1 MFGLAF
7 KMTFARKGR
16 LVLTSLA
23 VILGTAFLS
32 GTYVF
37 RDTINQ
43 TFDRLFADIFRD
55 VDAYVR
61 STTFIELDFGGE
73 QRATTPI
80 SVLDTVRGVEGVS
93 SATGDIQA
101 FARVIGKDGEPLG
114 SEGGGPPT
122 FGGIASSDSA
132 GLWIVDSGRLP
143 IGPNEMMLDRATA
156 DDGEFAVGDTVRVV
170 SFAGPREFTLV
181 GVASYGDIASP
192 GGATFALFDQPTASE
207 FLLQPGFVDAILVEG
222 DGSVS
227 DEVLAERIDA
237 VLSADLKLETLT
249 GAEITA
255 EVQGQ
260 IKDVLNIFSTFLI
273 VFSYIALGIGSF
285 VIYNVFS
292 ITAAQRQRENAL
304 LRAIGASRRQVSR
317 AMLVESLAMGV
328 VGSLIGFGIGILLS
342 QGLNALLQATGFEVP
357 TRGLAINPS
366 SFTNTLIAGVVVTVF
381 AAWLP
386 ARRAG
391 RVPPL
396 AAMRDT
402 ALDTAGNLR
411 RRVLIGL
418 GLVALG
424 AIGLVAAMNDAP
436 VEVLGLGVLGVFAG
450 ILVLGPAI
458 ARPVALFI
466 GVPVAKLRGVSGSM
480 ARQNAA
486 RNPKRT
492 SRTAAPVLIGV
503 ALVTA
508 FSALA
513 ASIRTEIRDT
523 FGSAFSGDLALTVD
537 SQGFGG
543 IPLTVTD
550 DIAALDGVAQATG
563 VGFTTVRIVDPS
575 EAPAIG
581 DTSGNTGSE
590 QVAPLPD
597 LRGSFVQTINPATI
611 SGLFDIGV
619 TQGDLASLG
628 NDGLFVEEDRAT
640 EKGWALGDRLQ
651 VIRIDG
657 RVIDAEI
664 RGFVSGDTS
673 FANYV
678 ASRDMFTDA
687 PTPIFD
693 SFVYIKASDGTSVDD
708 LRDRV
713 AAISSDVGVGS
724 LQTKDEFIEEQAAQI
739 NQVLALIYG
748 LLALSIII
756 AVVGIVITLL
766 LSVFERRREI
776 GLLRA
781 VGMTRSQ
788 VRTTVRWESVITSLL
803 GAVAGVVLGIVMGI
817 VVVAALSGDSGIGFS
832 LPVGSTITIVII
844 SFVLGV
850 VAAIYPAW
858 RATKVNVV
866 EAIATI

>member
-1 MFGLAF
+1 MFRLAL
-7 KMTFARKGR
+7 KMTVARKGR

-32 GTYVF
+32 GTFVF

-43 TFDRLFADIFRD
+43 TFDRLFADVFRD

-61 STTFIELDFGGE
+61 STTFLELDFGGE

-80 SVLDTVRGVEGVS
+80 SVLDTVRSVEGVT

-114 SEGGGPPT
+114 SEGNGPPT

-132 GLWIVDSGRLP
+132 GLWTVEEGRLP
-143 IGPNEMMLDRATA
+143 LGPNEMMLDRATA
-156 DDGEFAVGDTVRVV
+156 DNGDFVVGDTVRVV

-207 FLLQPGFVDAILVEG
+207 FLLQPGFVDAILVES
-222 DGSVS
+222 DDSVS
-227 DEVLAERIDA
+227 DEVLAQRIDA
-237 VLSADLKLETLT
+237 ALPAGLKLETLT

-304 LRAIGASRRQVSR
+304 MRAIGTSRRQVSR
-317 AMLVESLAMGV
+317 SLLVESTAMGII
-328 VGSLIGFGIGILLS
+328 GSLVGFGIGILLS
-342 QGLNALLQATGFEVP
+342 QGLNALLKATGFEVP
-357 TRGLAINPS
+357 TRGLSINLS
-366 SFTNTLIAGVVVTVF
+366 SFTNTVIAGVLVTVL

-402 ALDTAGNLR
+402 ALDTAGNLV
-411 RRVLIGL
+411 RRVIIGL
-418 GLVALG
+418 VLVALG
-424 AIGLVAAMNDAP
+424 AVGLVAAMNDAP
-436 VEVLGLGVLGVFAG
+436 VQILGLGVLGVFAG

-458 ARPVALFI
+458 ARPVALAI

-550 DIAALDGVAQATG
+550 QIAGLDGVAQATG
-563 VGFTTVRIVDPS
+563 VGFTSVRIIDPN
-575 EAPAIG
+575 APVESTTDQSSA
-581 DTSGNTGSE
+581 TPAQPGN
-590 QVAPLPD
+590 Q
-597 LRGSFVQTINPATI
+597 RGVFVQTINPATI
-611 SGLFDIGV
+611 SGLFDLGV
-619 TQGDLASLG
+619 TAGDLGTLG
-628 NDGLFVEEDRAT
+628 NDGIFVEQDNAED
-640 EKGWALGDRLQ
+640 KGWKVGDRLQ

-657 RVIDAEI
+657 KVIDAEI
-664 RGFVSGDTS
+664 RGFVSGETS

-678 ASRDMFTDA
+678 ASREMFADA

-693 SFVYIKASDGTSVDD
+693 SFVYIKAAQGAVIDD
-708 LRDRV
+708 VRDRV
-713 AAISSDVGVGS
+713 AAISSDAGIGS
-724 LQTKDEFIEEQAAQI
+724 LQTRDEFIDEQAAQV
-739 NQVLALIYG
+739 NQILALIYG
-748 LLALSIII
+748 LLGLSILI
-756 AVVGIVITLL
+756 AIVGIVITLL

-803 GAVAGVVLGIVMGI
+803 GAVSGVVLGIVMGI
-817 VVVAALSGDSGIGFS
+817 VVVAALSGDSQIGFS
-832 LPVGSTITIVII
+832 LPVTSTIVIVLI

-850 VAAIYPAW
+850 VAAIYPAR
-858 RATKVNVV
+858 RATKVDVV
-866 EAIATI
+866 QAIATT

>member
-1 MFGLAF
+1 MFRLAA
-7 KMTFARKGR
+7 KMTLARTGR
-16 LVLTSLA
+16 LILTSLA

-32 GTYVF
+32 GTFVF

-43 TFDRLFADIFRD
+43 TFDRLFADVFRD
-55 VDAYVR
+55 VNAYVR
-61 STTFIELDFGGE
+61 STTFLELNFGGE
-73 QRATTPI
+73 QRAATPI
-80 SVLDTVRGVEGVS
+80 EVLDTVRGVEGVT

-114 SEGGGPPT
+114 SEGNGPPT

-132 GLWIVDSGRLP
+132 GLWSITEGRLP
-143 IGPNEMMLDRATA
+143 IGPNEVVLDSATA
-156 DDGEFAVGDTVRVV
+156 DNGEFVVGDNVRVV
-170 SFAGPREFTLV
+170 AVRGTREFTLV
-181 GVASYGDIASP
+181 GVASYGDISSP

-207 FLLQPGFVDAILVEG
+207 FLLQPGFVDAILIEG
-222 DGSVS
+222 DDSVS
-227 DEVLAERIDA
+227 DEVLARRIDA
-237 VLSADLKLETLT
+237 ALPADLKLETLT

-317 AMLVESLAMGV
+317 ALLVESTAMGI
-328 VGSLIGFGIGILLS
+328 VGSVIGFGIGILLS
-342 QGLNALLQATGFEVP
+342 QLLNALLKATGFEVP
-357 TRGLAINPS
+357 TQGLAIAPG
-366 SFTNTLIAGVVVTVF
+366 SFINTLLAGVLVTVF
-381 AAWLP
+381 AAWFP

-396 AAMRDT
+396 AALRDT
-402 ALDTAGNLR
+402 ALDTAGSIS
-411 RRVLIGL
+411 RRVVIGL
-418 GLVALG
+418 ILVVAG
-424 AIGLVAAMNDAP
+424 GVAMVAAMNDAP
-436 VEVLGLGVLGVFAG
+436 IQVLGLGVLGVFSG

-466 GVPVAKLRGVSGSM
+466 GIPVAAMRGASGVM

-492 SRTAAPVLIGV
+492 SRTAAPVLLGV

-508 FSALA
+508 FTALA
-513 ASIRTEIRDT
+513 ASIRAEVRDT
-523 FGSAFSGDLALTVD
+523 FGDAFSGDIALTVD

-543 IPLTVTD
+543 IPLSLTD
-550 DIAALDGVAQATG
+550 QIAQLDGVAQATG
-563 VGFTTVRIVDPS
+563 VGFTSVRLVDPS
-575 EAPAIG
+575 QATSSTPAG
-581 DTSGNTGSE
+581 AD
-590 QVAPLPD
+590 Q
-597 LRGSFVQTINPATI
+597 RGVFVQTINPATI
-611 SGLFDIGV
+611 TGLFDLGV
-619 TQGDLASLG
+619 TEGDLTTLG
-628 NDGLFVEEDRAT
+628 SDGLFVDAGRA
-640 EKGWALGDRLQ
+640 ESKGWEVGTRLK

-657 RVIDAEI
+657 VEVDAVV
-664 RGFVSGDTS
+664 RGLMSGDTS

-678 ASRDMFTDA
+678 ASREMFADA
-687 PTPIFD
+687 PSPIFD
-693 SFVYIKASDGTSVDD
+693 AFVYIKVADD
-708 LRDRV
+708 AVFDTVRDRI
-713 AAISSDVGVGS
+713 AAISSDAGIGT
-724 LQTKDEFIEEQAAQI
+724 LQTKDEFIDDQAAQI
-739 NQVLALIYG
+739 NQILALIYG
-748 LLALSIII
+748 LLGLSIII
-756 AVVGIVITLL
+756 AIVGIVITLL

-781 VGMTRSQ
+781 VGMTKSQ

-803 GAVAGVVLGIVMGI
+803 GAVTGVVLGIVMGI
-817 VVVAALSGDSGIGFS
+817 VVVAALSDEGDIAFR
-832 LPVGSTITIVII
+832 LPVNETLLIVFI

-850 VAAIYPAW
+850 VAAVYPAW

-866 EAIATI
+866 EAIAAV

>member
-1 MFGLAF
+1 MFRLAA
-7 KMTFARKGR
+7 KMTLARTGR
-16 LVLTSLA
+16 LILTSLA

-32 GTYVF
+32 GTFVF

-43 TFDRLFADIFRD
+43 TFDRLFADVFRD
-55 VDAYVR
+55 VNAYVR
-61 STTFIELDFGGE
+61 STTFLELNFGGE
-73 QRATTPI
+73 QRAATPI
-80 SVLDTVRGVEGVS
+80 EVLDTVRGVEGVT

-114 SEGGGPPT
+114 SEGNGPPT

-132 GLWIVDSGRLP
+132 GLWSITEGRLP
-143 IGPNEMMLDRATA
+143 IGPNEVVLDSATA
-156 DDGEFAVGDTVRVV
+156 DNGEFVVGDNVRVV
-170 SFAGPREFTLV
+170 AVRGTREFTLV
-181 GVASYGDIASP
+181 GVASYGDISSP

-207 FLLQPGFVDAILVEG
+207 FLLQPGFVDAILIEG
-222 DGSVS
+222 DDSVS
-227 DEVLAERIDA
+227 DEVLARRIDA
-237 VLSADLKLETLT
+237 ALPADLKLETLT

-317 AMLVESLAMGV
+317 ALLVESTAMGI
-328 VGSLIGFGIGILLS
+328 VGSVIGFGIGILLS
-342 QGLNALLQATGFEVP
+342 QLLNALLKATGFEVP
-357 TRGLAINPS
+357 TQGLAIAPG
-366 SFTNTLIAGVVVTVF
+366 SFINTLVAGVLVTVF
-381 AAWLP
+381 AAWFP

-396 AAMRDT
+396 AALRDT
-402 ALDTAGNLR
+402 ALDTAGSISR
-411 RRVLIGL
+411 RIVIGL
-418 GLVALG
+418 ILVAAGG
-424 AIGLVAAMNDAP
+424 AAMVAAMNDAP
-436 VEVLGLGVLGVFAG
+436 IQVLGLGVLGVFSG

-466 GVPVAKLRGVSGSM
+466 GIPVAAMRGASGVM

-492 SRTAAPVLIGV
+492 SRTAAPVLLGV

-508 FSALA
+508 FTALA
-513 ASIRTEIRDT
+513 ASIRAEVRDT
-523 FGSAFSGDLALTVD
+523 FGDAFSGDIALTVD

-543 IPLTVTD
+543 IPLSLTD
-550 DIAALDGVAQATG
+550 RIAQLDGVAQATG
-563 VGFTTVRIVDPS
+563 VGFTSVRLVDPS
-575 EAPAIG
+575 QATSSTPAG
-581 DTSGNTGSE
+581 AD
-590 QVAPLPD
+590 Q
-597 LRGSFVQTINPATI
+597 RGVFVQTINPATI
-611 SGLFDIGV
+611 TGLFDLGV
-619 TQGDLASLG
+619 TEGDLTTLG
-628 NDGLFVEEDRAT
+628 SDGLFVNAGRA
-640 EKGWALGDRLQ
+640 ESKGWEVGTRLK

-657 RVIDAEI
+657 VEVDAVV
-664 RGFVSGDTS
+664 RGLMSGDTS

-678 ASRDMFTDA
+678 ASREMFADA
-687 PTPIFD
+687 PSPIFD
-693 SFVYIKASDGTSVDD
+693 AFVYIKVADD
-708 LRDRV
+708 AIFDTVRDRI
-713 AAISSDVGVGS
+713 AAISSDAGIGT
-724 LQTKDEFIEEQAAQI
+724 LQTKDEFIDDQAAQI
-739 NQVLALIYG
+739 NQILALIYG
-748 LLALSIII
+748 LLGLSIII
-756 AVVGIVITLL
+756 AIVGIVITLL

-781 VGMTRSQ
+781 VGMTKSQ

-803 GAVAGVVLGIVMGI
+803 GAVSGVVLGIVMGI
-817 VVVAALSGDSGIGFS
+817 VVVAALSDEGDIAFR
-832 LPVGSTITIVII
+832 LPVNETLWIVFI

-850 VAAIYPAW
+850 VAAVYPAW

-866 EAIATI
+866 EAIAAV

>member
-1 MFGLAF
+1 MLKLAL
-7 KMTFARKGR
+7 KMTWARKGR
-16 LVLTSLA
+16 LVLTSMA
-23 VILGTAFLS
+23 IILGTGFLS
-32 GTYVF
+32 GTFVF

-43 TFDRLFADIFRD
+43 TFDRLFADVFRD

-73 QRATTPI
+73 QRAGTPI
-80 SVLDTVRGVEGVS
+80 SALDTVRQVEGVV
-93 SATGDIQA
+93 SAAGDIQQ
-101 FARVIGKDGEPLG
+101 FARVIGKDGTPLG
-114 SEGGGPPT
+114 SDGGGPPT
-122 FGGIASSDSA
+122 FGGIATFETA
-132 GLWIVDSGRLP
+132 GLWKIDEGRLP
-143 IGPNEMMLDRATA
+143 VGATEMMLDRATA
-156 DDGEFAVGDTVRVV
+156 DNGEFVVGDTVRVI
-170 SFAGPREFTLV
+170 AAKGARQFTLV
-181 GVASYGDIASP
+181 GVASYGDISSP

-207 FLLQPGFVDAILVEG
+207 FLLEPGFVDAFLVAG

-237 VLSADLKLETLT
+237 ALADDLKLETLT

-317 AMLVESLAMGV
+317 ALLVEGTLMGV
-328 VGSLIGFGIGILLS
+328 VGSLLGFAVGIGLS
-342 QGLNALLQATGFEVP
+342 QVLNALLKATGFEVP
-357 TRGLAINPS
+357 TSGLAIKPGS
-366 SFTNTLIAGVVVTVF
+366 LINTMTAGVIVTVL

-391 RVPPL
+391 GVPPL
-396 AAMRDT
+396 AALRDT
-402 ALDTAGNLR
+402 ALDTAGNLK
-411 RRVLIGL
+411 RRVIIGL
-418 GLVALG
+418 GLVVLG
-424 AIGLVAAMNDAP
+424 AIGLVAASNDAP
-436 VEVLGLGVLGVFAG
+436 IQVLGLGVLGVFSG

-458 ARPVALFI
+458 ARPVALAL
-466 GVPVAKLRGVSGSM
+466 GSPVAALRGVSGAM

-492 SRTAAPVLIGV
+492 SRTAAPVLLGV

-508 FSALA
+508 FTALA

-523 FGSAFSGDLALTVD
+523 FGDAFNGDFALTVD

-550 DIAALDGVAQATG
+550 QIANLDGVAQATG
-563 VGFTTVRIVDPS
+563 IGFTSVRIVDPNDTTVD
-575 EAPAIG
+575 PA
-581 DTSGNTGSE
+581 
-590 QVAPLPD
+590 AMM
-597 LRGSFVQTINPATI
+597 RGTFVQTINPDTI
-611 SGLFDIGV
+611 DGLFDIGV
-619 TQGDLASLG
+619 VEGDVSSLG
-628 NDGLFVEEDRAT
+628 RNGILVEQDRAT
-640 EKGWALGDRLQ
+640 ERGWKIGTRLQ

-657 RVIDAEI
+657 AVIDAEI
-664 RGFVSGDTS
+664 RGIVSGDTS

-678 ASRDMFTDA
+678 ASREMFADA

-693 SFVYIKASDGTSVDD
+693 AFVYIKAAEGAVLDD
-708 LRDRV
+708 LQASI
-713 AAISSDVGVGS
+713 AAISSDTGVGE
-724 LQTKDEFIEEQAAQI
+724 LQSKEQFIDSQAAQI
-739 NQVLALIYG
+739 NQILGLIYG
-748 LLALSIII
+748 LLGLSIII
-756 AVVGIVITLL
+756 AIVGIVITLL

-781 VGMTRSQ
+781 VGMTRAQ

-803 GAVAGVVLGIVMGI
+803 GAVTGVVLGIVMGV
-817 VVVAALSGDSGIGFS
+817 VVVAALADDGGITFR
-832 LPVGSTITIVII
+832 LPVTGTITIVVI
-844 SFVLGV
+844 SFILGV

-866 EAIATI
+866 EAISTT

>member
-1 MFGLAF
+1 MFRLAL
-7 KMTFARKGR
+7 KMTLARKGR

-32 GTYVF
+32 GTFVF

-43 TFDRLFADIFRD
+43 TFDRLFADVFRD

-61 STTFIELDFGGE
+61 STTFLELDFGGE
-73 QRATTPI
+73 QRAATPI
-80 SVLDTVRGVEGVS
+80 SVIDAVRRVPGVV

-101 FARVIGKDGEPLG
+101 FARVIGKDGKPLG
-114 SEGGGPPT
+114 SEGNGPPT
-122 FGGIASSDSA
+122 FGGIASADSA
-132 GLWIVDSGRLP
+132 GLWSVEEGRLP
-143 IGPNEMMLDRATA
+143 LGPKEMMLDHATA
-156 DDGEFAVGDTVRVV
+156 DNGKFAVGDTVRVV

-181 GVASYGDIASP
+181 GIASYGDVASP

-207 FLLQPGFVDAILVEG
+207 FLLQPGYVDAILVQS
-222 DGSVS
+222 DKSVS
-227 DEVLAERIDA
+227 DEELAKRIDA
-237 VLSADLKLETLT
+237 ALDPALKLETLT

-260 IKDVLNIFSTFLI
+260 IKNVLNIFSTFLI

-304 LRAIGASRRQVSR
+304 MRAIGASRRQVGR
-317 AMLVESLAMGV
+317 TLLVESTAMGV

-342 QGLNALLQATGFEVP
+342 QGLNALLKATGFEVP
-357 TRGLAINPS
+357 TRGLSINLS
-366 SFTNTLIAGVVVTVF
+366 SFLNTLVAGVVVTLL
-381 AAWLP
+381 AALLP

-402 ALDTAGNLR
+402 ALDTAGNVA
-411 RRVLIGL
+411 RRVIIGL
-418 GLVALG
+418 VLVALG
-424 AIGLVAAMNDAP
+424 GIGLVAAMNDAP
-436 VEVLGLGVLGVFAG
+436 VQVLGLGVLGVFAG

-466 GVPVAKLRGVSGSM
+466 GWPVAKLRGVSGTM

-523 FGSAFSGDLALTVD
+523 FGGAFNGDLALTVD

-543 IPLTVTD
+543 IPLSVTD
-550 DIAALDGVAQATG
+550 QISRLDGVAQATG
-563 VGFTTVRIVDPS
+563 VGFTSVRIIDPN
-575 EAPAIG
+575 APVPAH
-581 DTSGNTGSE
+581 GSSAAVPGAA
-590 QVAPLPD
+590 QPAKQ
-597 LRGSFVQTINPATI
+597 RGVFVQTINPATI
-611 SGLFDIGV
+611 TGLFDLGV
-619 TQGDLASLG
+619 IEGDLTSLG
-628 NDGLFVEEDRAT
+628 RDGIFVDEGKARDS
-640 EKGWALGDRLQ
+640 GWTVGDRLQ
-651 VIRIDG
+651 VVRIDG
-657 RVIDAEI
+657 KVVDAEI
-664 RGFVSGDTS
+664 RGLVSGETS

-678 ASRDMFTDA
+678 VSREMFADS

-693 SFVYIKASDGTSVDD
+693 AFVYIKAVPDASIDD
-708 LRDRV
+708 VRERV
-713 AAISSDVGVGS
+713 AAISSDTGIGS
-724 LQTKDEFIEEQAAQI
+724 LQTKDEFIDEQAAQV
-739 NQVLALIYG
+739 NQILALIYG
-748 LLALSIII
+748 LLGLSILI
-756 AVVGIVITLL
+756 AIVGIVITLL

-803 GAVAGVVLGIVMGI
+803 GAVAGVVLGIVMG
-817 VVVAALSGDSGIGFS
+817 VVIVAALSGNSSIGFS
-832 LPVGSTITIVII
+832 LPIGSTITIVII
-844 SFVLGV
+844 SFLLGV
-850 VAAIYPAW
+850 VAAIYPAR
-858 RATKVNVV
+858 RATKVDVV
-866 EAIATI
+866 QAISTT

>member
-1 MFGLAF
+1 MFRLAV
-7 KMTFARKGR
+7 KMTLARTGR

-32 GTYVF
+32 GTFVF

-43 TFDRLFADIFRD
+43 TFDRLFADVFRD

-61 STTFIELDFGGE
+61 STTFLELDFGGE
-73 QRATTPI
+73 QRAATPVA
-80 SVLDTVRGVEGVS
+80 VLDAVRNVEGVT

-101 FARVIGKDGEPLG
+101 FARVIGKDGTPLG
-114 SEGGGPPT
+114 SEGNGPPT

-132 GLWIVDSGRLP
+132 GLWSITSGRLP
-143 IGPNEMMLDRATA
+143 VGPNEVILDKATA
-156 DDGEFAVGDTVRVV
+156 DNGAFVVGDSVRVV
-170 SFAGPREFTLV
+170 AVRGAREFTLV
-181 GVASYGDIASP
+181 GIASYGDISSP

-222 DGSVS
+222 DDSVG
-227 DEVLAERIDA
+227 DDVLAKRIDA
-237 VLSADLKLETLT
+237 ALPTELRLETLT

-273 VFSYIALGIGSF
+273 IFSYIALGIGSF

-317 AMLVESLAMGV
+317 ALLIESTAMGI
-328 VGSLIGFGIGILLS
+328 VGSVIGFGIGILLS
-342 QGLNALLQATGFEVP
+342 QMLNALLKATGFEVP
-357 TRGLAINPS
+357 TQGLAISPN
-366 SFTNTLIAGVVVTVF
+366 SFINTLIAGVVVTIS
-381 AAWLP
+381 AAWFP

-396 AAMRDT
+396 AALRDT
-402 ALDTAGNLR
+402 ALDTAGSIS
-411 RRVLIGL
+411 RRV
-418 GLVALG
+418 V
-424 AIGLVAAMNDAP
+424 IGLVLVAAGGVGMFAAMNDAP
-436 VEVLGLGVLGVFAG
+436 VQVLGLGVLGVFSG

-466 GVPVAKLRGVSGSM
+466 GLPVAKLRGASGVM

-492 SRTAAPVLIGV
+492 SRTAAPVLLGV

-508 FSALA
+508 FTALA
-513 ASIRTEIRDT
+513 ASIRSEIRDT
-523 FGSAFSGDLALTVD
+523 FGNAFSGDIALTVD

-543 IPLTVTD
+543 IPLTITD
-550 DIAALDGVAQATG
+550 QIAELDGVAQATG
-563 VGFTTVRIVDPS
+563 VGFTSVRLIDPN
-575 EAPAIG
+575 EPAS
-581 DTSGNTGSE
+581 TTQASAA
-590 QVAPLPD
+590 Q
-597 LRGSFVQTINPATI
+597 RGVFVQTINPATI
-611 SGLFDIGV
+611 GGLFDLGV
-619 TQGDLASLG
+619 TQGDLGSLG
-628 NDGLFVEEDRAT
+628 TDGIFVDAERA
-640 EKGWALGDRLQ
+640 ESKGWDIGTRLKI
-651 VIRIDG
+651 IRVDG
-657 RVIDAEI
+657 VEVNAEV

-678 ASRDMFTDA
+678 ASRDMFADA
-687 PTPIFD
+687 PSPIFD
-693 SFVYIKASDGTSVDD
+693 AFVYIKVAPGAVFDD
-708 LRDRV
+708 VRDRV
-713 AAISSDVGVGS
+713 AAISSDAGIGT
-724 LQTKDEFIEEQAAQI
+724 LQTKDEFIDDQAAQI

-748 LLALSIII
+748 LLGLSIII
-756 AVVGIVITLL
+756 AIVGIVITLL

-781 VGMTRSQ
+781 VGMTKSQ

-803 GAVAGVVLGIVMGI
+803 GAVSGVVLGIVMGI
-817 VVVAALSGDSGIGFS
+817 VVVAALSDEGDITFR
-832 LPVGSTITIVII
+832 LPVNETLWIVVI

-850 VAAIYPAW
+850 VAAVYPAW

-866 EAIATI
+866 EAIAAT

>member
-1 MFGLAF
+1 MFRLAV
-7 KMTFARKGR
+7 KMTLARTGR

-32 GTYVF
+32 GTFVF

-43 TFDRLFADIFRD
+43 TFDRLFADVFRD

-61 STTFIELDFGGE
+61 STTFLELDFGGE

-80 SVLDTVRGVEGVS
+80 SVIDTVRGVEGVT

-101 FARVIGKDGEPLG
+101 FARVIGKDGTPLG

-122 FGGIASSDSA
+122 FGGIASSESA
-132 GLWIVDSGRLP
+132 GLWSVTDGRLP
-143 IGPNEMMLDRATA
+143 VGRDEVMLDKATA
-156 DDGEFAVGDTVRVV
+156 DNGDFTVGDRVRVV

-181 GVASYGDIASP
+181 GIASYGDIASP

-207 FLLQPGFVDAILVEG
+207 FLLQPGFVDAILVES
-222 DGSVS
+222 DDSVS
-227 DEVLAERIDA
+227 DEVLAQRIDA
-237 VLSADLKLETLT
+237 ALSPDLKLETLT

-260 IKDVLNIFSTFLI
+260 IKDVLNIFATFLI

-304 LRAIGASRRQVSR
+304 MRAIGASRRQVSR
-317 AMLVESLAMGV
+317 SLLVESTAMGI

-342 QGLNALLQATGFEVP
+342 QLLNALLKATGFEVP
-357 TRGLAINPS
+357 TRGLSINTS
-366 SFTNTLIAGVVVTVF
+366 SFTNTLIAGVVVTVL

-391 RVPPL
+391 KVPPL

-402 ALDTAGNLR
+402 ALDTAGNLL
-411 RRVLIGL
+411 RRVIIGL
-418 GLVALG
+418 VLVALG
-424 AIGLVAAMNDAP
+424 AAGLVASMNDAP
-436 VEVLGLGVLGVFAG
+436 VQILGLGVLGVFAG

-466 GVPVAKLRGVSGSM
+466 GWPVARLRGVSGAM

-523 FGSAFSGDLALTVD
+523 FGAAFTGDLALTVD

-543 IPLTVTD
+543 IPLTITD
-550 DIAALDGVAQATG
+550 QIAGLPGVAQATG
-563 VGFTTVRIVDPS
+563 VGFTNVRIIDPNEPVDTTTTDQAGTTAGQPG
-575 EAPAIG
+575 A
-581 DTSGNTGSE
+581 
-590 QVAPLPD
+590 
-597 LRGSFVQTINPATI
+597 LRGVFVQTINPATI
-611 SGLFDIGV
+611 TGLFDLGV
-619 TQGDLASLG
+619 SKGDIASLG
-628 NDGLFVEEDRAT
+628 SDGILVEEDNAL
-640 EKGWALGDRLQ
+640 EKGWDIGTRLQ
-651 VIRIDG
+651 VVRIDG

-678 ASRDMFTDA
+678 ASREMFADA

-693 SFVYIKASDGTSVDD
+693 AFVYIKASPGAD
-708 LRDRV
+708 LAEVRGRV
-713 AAISSDVGVGS
+713 AAISSDTGVGT
-724 LQTKDEFIEEQAAQI
+724 LQTRDEFIDQQAAQV
-739 NQVLALIYG
+739 NQILALIYG
-748 LLALSIII
+748 LLGLSILI
-756 AVVGIVITLL
+756 AIVGIVITLL
-766 LSVFERRREI
+766 LSVFERRREV

-781 VGMTRSQ
+781 VGMTKSQ

-803 GAVAGVVLGIVMGI
+803 GAVSGVVLGIVMGI

-832 LPVGSTITIVII
+832 LPVGSTILIVLI
-844 SFVLGV
+844 SFVLGII
-850 VAAIYPAW
+850 AAIYPAW
-858 RATKVNVV
+858 RATKVDVV
-866 EAIATI
+866 QAISTT

>member
-1 MFGLAF
+1 MFCLAV
-7 KMTFARKGR
+7 KMTLARTGR

-32 GTYVF
+32 GTFVF

-43 TFDRLFADIFRD
+43 TFDRLFADVFRD

-61 STTFIELDFGGE
+61 STTFLELDFGGE
-73 QRATTPI
+73 QRAATPVA
-80 SVLDTVRGVEGVS
+80 VLDAVRNVEGVT

-101 FARVIGKDGEPLG
+101 FARVIGKDGTPLG
-114 SEGGGPPT
+114 SEGNGPPT

-132 GLWIVDSGRLP
+132 GLWSITSGRLP
-143 IGPNEMMLDRATA
+143 VGPNEVILDKATA
-156 DDGEFAVGDTVRVV
+156 DNGAFVVGDSVRVV
-170 SFAGPREFTLV
+170 AVRGAREFTLV
-181 GVASYGDIASP
+181 GIASYGDISSP

-222 DGSVS
+222 DDSVG
-227 DEVLAERIDA
+227 DDVLAKRIDA
-237 VLSADLKLETLT
+237 ALPTELRLETLT

-273 VFSYIALGIGSF
+273 IFSYIALGIGSF

-317 AMLVESLAMGV
+317 ALLIESTAMGI
-328 VGSLIGFGIGILLS
+328 VGSVIGFGIGILLS
-342 QGLNALLQATGFEVP
+342 QMLNALLKATGFEVP
-357 TRGLAINPS
+357 TQGLAISPN
-366 SFTNTLIAGVVVTVF
+366 SFINTLIAGVVVTIS
-381 AAWLP
+381 AAWFP

-396 AAMRDT
+396 AALRDT
-402 ALDTAGNLR
+402 ALDTAGSIS
-411 RRVLIGL
+411 RRV
-418 GLVALG
+418 V
-424 AIGLVAAMNDAP
+424 IGLVLVAAGGVGMFAAMNDAP
-436 VEVLGLGVLGVFAG
+436 VQVLGLGVLGVFSG

-466 GVPVAKLRGVSGSM
+466 GLPVAKLRGASGVM

-492 SRTAAPVLIGV
+492 SRTAAPVLLGV

-508 FSALA
+508 FTALA
-513 ASIRTEIRDT
+513 ASIRSEIRDT
-523 FGSAFSGDLALTVD
+523 FGNAFSGDIALTVD

-543 IPLTVTD
+543 IPLTITD
-550 DIAALDGVAQATG
+550 QIAEIDGVAQATG
-563 VGFTTVRIVDPS
+563 VGFTSVRLIDPN
-575 EAPAIG
+575 EPAS
-581 DTSGNTGSE
+581 TTQASAA
-590 QVAPLPD
+590 Q
-597 LRGSFVQTINPATI
+597 RGVFVQTINPATI
-611 SGLFDIGV
+611 GGLFDLGV
-619 TQGDLASLG
+619 TQGDLGSLG
-628 NDGLFVEEDRAT
+628 ADGIFVDAERA
-640 EKGWALGDRLQ
+640 ESKGWDIGTRLKI
-651 VIRIDG
+651 IRVDG
-657 RVIDAEI
+657 VEVNAEV

-678 ASRDMFTDA
+678 ASRDMFADA
-687 PTPIFD
+687 PSPIFD
-693 SFVYIKASDGTSVDD
+693 AFVYIKVAPGAVFDD
-708 LRDRV
+708 VRDRV
-713 AAISSDVGVGS
+713 AAISSDAGIGT
-724 LQTKDEFIEEQAAQI
+724 LQTKDEFIDDQAAQI

-748 LLALSIII
+748 LLGLSIII
-756 AVVGIVITLL
+756 AIVGIVITLL

-781 VGMTRSQ
+781 VGMTKSQ

-803 GAVAGVVLGIVMGI
+803 GAVSGVVLGIVMGI
-817 VVVAALSGDSGIGFS
+817 VVVAALSDEGDITFR
-832 LPVGSTITIVII
+832 LPVNETLWIVVI

-850 VAAIYPAW
+850 VAAVYPAW

-866 EAIATI
+866 EAIAAT